1 MNETVRAPKRESL
14 NIRIKP
20 EERGLIE
27 RAARLLGKSRTGFLL
42 EAGRRAAENALLD
55 CTLFKAGPK
64 AYAEFVAR
72 LDAPAQPN
80 EKLRRTMETPAPWD

>member
-20 EERGLIE
+20 EERGLID
-27 RAARLLGKSRTGFLL
+27 RAAHLLGKSRTGFLL

-55 CTLFKAGPK
+55 RTLFKAGPK